1 MMNKVFI
8 AFTSLFLFTACSG
21 ETEIVEEERVE
32 VSADEQDVEELSVDA
47 IIDSVYIK
55 NGSGLI
61 DQSNIS
67 FDFRQFKYAK
77 MQGASGV
84 MKSRKFTNKNG
95 EAIVDTWQG
104 DSLIRTV
111 NGKVVK
117 LTEKDENA
125 YKNSIN
131 SVFYFAYLPKAL
143 KDPAV
148 NSELID
154 EVEIN
159 DKMYYKIKVT
169 FDEEGGG
176 EDFHDIFLYWI
187 GIVDYSMD
195 YMAYQYFT
203 EEGGIRFRAV
213 DKVKEVNGIL
223 FKDYLNYAPKENLMN
238 DYMSVDKVFAND
250 GMKLVSEIRLEN
262 IVVE

>member
-1 MMNKVFI
+1 MNKLFI
-8 AFTSLFLFTACSG
+8 AFTSLFLFAACNDEKVKVENEKV
-21 ETEIVEEERVE
+21 ETTL
-32 VSADEQDVEELSVDA
+32 DENEFDDLSVEA
-47 IIDSVYIK
+47 IVDSVFQK
-55 NGSGLI
+55 SGSGLI

-67 FDFRQFKYAK
+67 FDFREFQYVRMLGDAGF
-77 MQGASGV
+77 
-84 MKSRKFTNKNG
+84 MKSRKFTNDK
-95 EAIVDTWQG
+95 EEVIVDTWQG

-111 NGKVVK
+111 NGKVID
-117 LTEKDENA
+117 LTEKKRNA

-131 SVFYFAYLPKAL
+131 SVFYFAFLPKAL

-148 NSELID
+148 NLDLVD

-159 DKMYYKIKVT
+159 EKMYYKIKVT
-169 FDEEGGG
+169 FNEEGGG

-187 GIVDYSMD
+187 GIEDYSMD

-213 DKVKEVNGIL
+213 DKVQEVNGIL
-223 FKDYLNYAPKENLMN
+223 FRDYLNYAPKENLMN
-238 DYMSVDKVFAND
+238 DYMSVDKVFSND

-262 IVVE
+262 VVVN

>member
-1 MMNKVFI
+1 MNKIFI
-8 AFTSLFLFTACSG
+8 AFTGLFLFAACSG
-21 ETEIVEEERVE
+21 EAELVEEGRVGIS
-32 VSADEQDVEELSVDA
+32 VDEQDVEDLSVDA
-47 IIDSVYIK
+47 IIDSVYLK
-55 NGSGLI
+55 SGSALI

-67 FDFRQFKYAK
+67 FDFREFKYSQV
-77 MQGASGV
+77 QGTSGM
-84 MKSRKFTNKNG
+84 MKSRQFTNKKG
-95 EAIVDTWQG
+95 EAVVDTWQG

-111 NGKVVK
+111 NGKVVN
-117 LTEKDENA
+117 LSEKDENA

-131 SVFYFAYLPKAL
+131 SVFYFGFLPKAL

-148 NSELID
+148 NAELID

-159 DKMYYKIKVT
+159 EKMYYKIKVT

-187 GIVDYSMD
+187 GIEDYSMD

-203 EEGGIRFRAV
+203 ENGGIRFRAV
-213 DKVKEVNGIL
+213 DKVQEVNGIL
-223 FKDYLNYAPKENLMN
+223 FRDYLNHAPKENLMN
-238 DYMSVDKVFAND
+238 DYISVDKVFSND

-262 IVVE
+262 IEVN

>member
-1 MMNKVFI
+1 MNKVII
-8 AFTSLFLFTACSG
+8 AFTSLLLFAACSE
-21 ETEIVEEERVE
+21 ETDVVEMDKVETLSNEQEI
-32 VSADEQDVEELSVDA
+32 DDLSVEA
-47 IIDSVYIK
+47 IIDSLYLK

-67 FDFRQFKYAK
+67 FDFREFQYAR
-77 MQGASGV
+77 MQGESGL
-84 MKSRKFTNKNG
+84 MKSRKFTNKKG

-111 NGKVVK
+111 NGKVVE
-117 LTEKDENA
+117 LSEEDQNA
-125 YKNSIN
+125 FKNSIN
-131 SVFYFAYLPKAL
+131 SVFYFAFLPKAL

-148 NSELID
+148 NLDLID

-159 DKMYYKIKVT
+159 EKMYYKIKVT
-169 FDEEGGG
+169 FNEEGGG

-187 GIVDYSMD
+187 GIEDYAMD

-203 EEGGIRFRAV
+203 LEGGIRFRAV
-213 DKVKEVNGIL
+213 DKTQEVNGIL
-223 FKDYLNYAPKENLMN
+223 FKDYLNYAPKENMMN
-238 DYMSVDKVFAND
+238 DYMSVDKVFAAD

-262 IVVE
+262 VLVN